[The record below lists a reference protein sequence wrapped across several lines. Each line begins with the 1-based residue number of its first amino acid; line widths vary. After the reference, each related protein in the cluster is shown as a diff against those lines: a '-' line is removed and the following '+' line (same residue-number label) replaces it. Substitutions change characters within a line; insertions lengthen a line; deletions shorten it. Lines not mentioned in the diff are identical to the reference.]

1 MDFFEK
7 YRFYKDDP
15 EEFNIDLKKI
25 EKPKILDESHLS
37 NLLSNSIKVTKEI
50 LPKVSKSIDNVF
62 EKLKIENQ
70 FNFFVTADNYQANA
84 ACSLMSLSSKP
95 EIILTSKLIE
105 LLNEKELEF
114 VIGHEVAHYIYQH
127 SVYPNPHNIENR
139 TSKLNVLNLSR
150 AAEISADRIGFLA
163 CGELESSLRANLK
176 LASGLSEKHLN
187 FKFSAYL
194 DQLRELESLGKSD
207 SQLWSTHPIFLIR
220 IQALIWFSMTKEY
233 HEFFETKKKG
243 TYSIA
248 EIDDKIDNS
257 IKKIIGDE
265 IGQSNKEIFDRALMW
280 GSLSLYLSDKTF
292 TKKEQN
298 SFIEKFGIEKA
309 TKVLSLLKFSNRD
322 MLDRK
327 VENAFQ
333 EASHLL
339 KKDKN
344 ILISELKRLGNSS
357 EGDKIKKLE
366 SLSKLFNFLGERKPT
381 TFN

>member
-15 EEFNIDLKKI
+15 KEFDIDLKTI
-25 EKPKILDESHLS
+25 EKPEILDESHLS
-37 NLLSNSIKVTKEI
+37 NLLSNSIKVTPEI

-62 EKLKIENQ
+62 EKLEIENQ
-70 FNFFVTADNYQANA
+70 FNFFVTSDSYQANA

-127 SVYPNPHNIENR
+127 SVYPNPHSIENR

-298 SFIEKFGIEKA
+298 SFIEKFGKEKA

-322 MLDRK
+322 MLDKK

-344 ILISELKRLGNSS
+344 ILISELKRLGDTT

-366 SLSKLFNFLGERKPT
+366 SLSKLFNFLGEKKPT

>member
-37 NLLSNSIKVTKEI
+37 NLLSNSIKVTQEI
-50 LPKVSKSIDNVF
+50 LPKVYKSIDNVF

-292 TKKEQN
+292 TKKEQS
-298 SFIEKFGIEKA
+298 SFIEKFGKEKA

-322 MLDRK
+322 MLDKK

-357 EGDKIKKLE
+357 EGDKVKKLE
-366 SLSKLFNFLGERKPT
+366 YLSKLFNFLGKRIPT

>member
-15 EEFNIDLKKI
+15 KEFDIDLKTIK
-25 EKPKILDESHLS
+25 KPEILDESHLS
-37 NLLSNSIKVTKEI
+37 NLLSNSIKVTPEI

-62 EKLKIENQ
+62 EKLEIENQ
-70 FNFFVTADNYQANA
+70 FNFFVTSDSYQANA

-127 SVYPNPHNIENR
+127 SVYPNPHSIENR

>member
-15 EEFNIDLKKI
+15 KEFDIDLKTI
-25 EKPKILDESHLS
+25 EKPEILDESHLS
-37 NLLSNSIKVTKEI
+37 NLLSNSIKVTPEI

-62 EKLKIENQ
+62 EKLEIENQ
-70 FNFFVTADNYQANA
+70 FNFFVTSDSYQANA

-127 SVYPNPHNIENR
+127 SVYPNPHSIENR

-298 SFIEKFGIEKA
+298 SFIEKFGKEKA

-322 MLDRK
+322 MLDKK
-327 VENAFQ
+327 VENAFH

>member
-292 TKKEQN
+292 TKKEQS
-298 SFIEKFGIEKA
+298 SFIEKFGKEKA

-322 MLDRK
+322 MLDKK

>member
-298 SFIEKFGIEKA
+298 SFIEKFGKEKA

-366 SLSKLFNFLGERKPT
+366 SLSKLFNFLWERKPT